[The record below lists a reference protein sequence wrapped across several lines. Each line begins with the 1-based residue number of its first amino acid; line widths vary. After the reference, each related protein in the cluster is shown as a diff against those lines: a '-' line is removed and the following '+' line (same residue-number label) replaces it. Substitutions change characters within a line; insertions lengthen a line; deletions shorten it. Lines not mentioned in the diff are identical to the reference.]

1 MMAIKHT
8 PYVVEIFNKFT
19 KQFTKELL
27 VDAESYD
34 YAIQKTISIANIDP
48 LNFDIKAQEAS
59 LEQANGWLE
68 EKFPSGEYKH
78 IIIDESN
85 GIYELIYNPMG
96 NIY

>member
-8 PYVVEIFNKFT
+8 PYFVEIFNKFT

-34 YAIQKTISIANIDP
+34 NAIQKTISIANIDP

-68 EKFPSGEYKH
+68 EKFPSWEYKH